1 MAEFKLPSG
10 RVVETREPT
19 WGEEVHAISTGLAD
33 PESFTWAKFAVVV
46 PGLSLEEI
54 KALNRKDG
62 RALMEEVNQKKPK
75 SLSQMA
81 HRRSPRGT
89 GRRSFGSAAT
99 PRMASLWRA
108 LG

>member
-1 MAEFKLPSG
+1 MPEFKLPSG

-62 RALMEEVNQKKPK
+62 RALMEEVNQIW
-75 SLSQMA
+75 QG
-81 HRRSPRGT
+81 RSEEAEIPFANGL
-89 GRRSFGSAAT
+89 
-99 PRMASLWRA
+99 P
-108 LG
+108 